1 MATMSTKL
9 CIEAIRD
16 VAEKELCGISGIL
29 GFGIRDCSLRV
40 YVRDAEAG
48 RRLPRTFHGA
58 DVECVVTG
66 DISARTQAR

>member
-1 MATMSTKL
+1 MSSVDTNLNMASIK
-9 CIEAIRD
+9 AAAKR
-16 VAEKELCGISGIL
+16 ELQGLDGVE
-29 GFGIRDCSLRV
+29 GFGIGEHSLRV

-66 DISARTQAR
+66 DIQAR